1 MAEHAELRRRR
12 TKASDVV
19 SVAPFVE
26 PEEAPSAP
34 YAAQQAVLDEQRAQQ
49 GEIDAEAIRDE
60 LGEVKDKLDDIDAA
74 TAELSDKVDA
84 LANGAAVGTD
94 DTDGAAT
101 DDGDDGREP
110 DGPVRTKRDE
120 TPAEDATDEESD
132 TGSQEPERED
142 PEADEQAEEKSGEGD
157 ATHANRK
164 GSDMANIRKKAA
176 EEDLNEAQEVET
188 LSADEVLDEV
198 VNQGVDFEQV
208 RDEATVEND
217 GDAKADEPEETDE
230 ALKETGTAL
239 AGRLADKYIKAG
251 ILNEDAMWDAVER
264 MSHMP
269 RIAARNQIKALDQML
284 RLKKAA
290 DDDKGDGTFMVY
302 NSDGADYGTIS
313 QTGDGYTS
321 TVINGVSNEPV
332 EAETFDSL
340 DEAKDFLDNNITA
353 ARRRRAAA
361 ARRHRAAAARRA
373 AARRAVARKAATRR
387 SASMRRA
394 SAKGYTVEKSDKG
407 FDVVL
412 SDGSKVTFDDMRK
425 AFDFIADQF
434 GEKKDKGK
442 EARRRPM
449 AARDD
454 RARARAAAA
463 RARRARA
470 NRQPA
475 SAARTTATREERIK
489 AAARRRAAAKRV
501 AAKRHAGASNADLVR
516 KPAKRTSGRHAVIST
531 RRAAATRVAAARKAA
546 AARRA
551 SALKASKAKARTP
564 RIAKAA
570 SAKDI
575 TTSLL

>member
-34 YAAQQAVLDEQRAQQ
+34 FAAQQAVLDEQRAQQ

-84 LANGAAVGTD
+84 LANGAAVKAD
-94 DTDGAAT
+94 DTDEAEP

-208 RDEATVEND
+208 RDEATAEND

-251 ILNEDAMWDAVER
+251 ILDEDARWDAVER

-269 RIAARNQIKALDQML
+269 RIAARNQIKALDQTL

-361 ARRHRAAAARRA
+361 TRRHRAAAARRA
-373 AARRAVARKAATRR
+373 AARRMAARKAATRR
-387 SASMRRA
+387 SASVRRA

-434 GEKKDKGK
+434 GVKKDK

-470 NRQPA
+470 NRKPA

-501 AAKRHAGASNADLVR
+501 AAKRHAGASNADLIR

-531 RRAAATRVAAARKAA
+531 RRAAATRVTAARRAA

>member
-26 PEEAPSAP
+26 PQEAPSAP

-60 LGEVKDKLDDIDAA
+60 LGEVKGKLDDIDAA

-84 LANGAAVGTD
+84 LANGAAVRTD
-94 DTDGAAT
+94 DTDEAAT

-120 TPAEDATDEESD
+120 TPAADATDEESD

-142 PEADEQAEEKSGEGD
+142 PEADEQAEEKSGEED
-157 ATHANRK
+157 AAHANRK

-208 RDEATVEND
+208 RDDATVEGD

-251 ILNEDAMWDAVER
+251 ILNEDARWDAVER

-269 RIAARNQIKALDQML
+269 RIAARNQIKALDQTL

-361 ARRHRAAAARRA
+361 TRRAAAARRA
-373 AARRAVARKAATRR
+373 AARRVAARRAATRR
-387 SASMRRA
+387 SASVRRA

-412 SDGSKVTFDDMRK
+412 SDGSKVTFDDMHK

-434 GEKKDKGK
+434 GEKKDKDK

-449 AARDD
+449 AARDN

-475 SAARTTATREERIK
+475 GAARTTATREERIK

-501 AAKRHAGASNADLVR
+501 AAKRRAGASNADLIR

-531 RRAAATRVAAARKAA
+531 RRAAATRATAARKAA

>member
-26 PEEAPSAP
+26 PQEAPSAP
-34 YAAQQAVLDEQRAQQ
+34 FAAQQAVLDEQRAQQ

-208 RDEATVEND
+208 RDDATVEND

-230 ALKETGTAL
+230 TLKETGTAL

-251 ILNEDAMWDAVER
+251 ILNKDAMWDAVER

-269 RIAARNQIKALDQML
+269 RIAARNQIKALDQTL

-361 ARRHRAAAARRA
+361 TRRHRAAAARRA
-373 AARRAVARKAATRR
+373 AARRMAARKAATRR
-387 SASMRRA
+387 SASVRRA

-412 SDGSKVTFDDMRK
+412 SDGSKVTFDDMHK

-434 GEKKDKGK
+434 GEKKDK

-470 NRQPA
+470 NRKPA

-531 RRAAATRVAAARKAA
+531 RRAAATRATAARRAA

>member
-26 PEEAPSAP
+26 PQEAPSAP
-34 YAAQQAVLDEQRAQQ
+34 FAAQQAVLDEQRAQQ

-60 LGEVKDKLDDIDAA
+60 LGEVKGKLDDIDAA

-84 LANGAAVGTD
+84 LVNGAAVRTD

-120 TPAEDATDEESD
+120 TPAADATDEESD

-142 PEADEQAEEKSGEGD
+142 PEVDEQAEEKSGEGD

-176 EEDLNEAQEVET
+176 EEDLTEAQEVET

-208 RDEATVEND
+208 RDDATVEND

-251 ILNEDAMWDAVER
+251 ILNEDARWDAVER

-269 RIAARNQIKALDQML
+269 RIAARNQIKALDQTL

-361 ARRHRAAAARRA
+361 ARRRAARRMA
-373 AARRAVARKAATRR
+373 ARKAATRR
-387 SASMRRA
+387 SASVRRA

-412 SDGSKVTFDDMRK
+412 SDGSKVTFDDMHK

-434 GEKKDKGK
+434 GEKKDKDK

-501 AAKRHAGASNADLVR
+501 AAKRRAGASNADLIR

-531 RRAAATRVAAARKAA
+531 RRAAATRATAARKAA

>member
-34 YAAQQAVLDEQRAQQ
+34 FAAQQAVLDEQRAQQ

-60 LGEVKDKLDDIDAA
+60 LGEVKGKLDDIDAA

-84 LANGAAVGTD
+84 LANGAAVRTD
-94 DTDGAAT
+94 DTDEAAT

-110 DGPVRTKRDE
+110 DGPVRTKRDK
-120 TPAEDATDEESD
+120 TPAADATDEESD

-198 VNQGVDFEQV
+198 VNQGMDFEQV
-208 RDEATVEND
+208 RDDATVEGD
-217 GDAKADEPEETDE
+217 GDAKADDPEETDE

-251 ILNEDAMWDAVER
+251 ILNEDARWDAVER

-269 RIAARNQIKALDQML
+269 RIAARNQIKALDQTL

-361 ARRHRAAAARRA
+361 ARRAAARR
-373 AARRAVARKAATRR
+373 RAARKAATRR
-387 SASMRRA
+387 SASVRRA

-412 SDGSKVTFDDMRK
+412 SDGSKVTFDDMHK

-434 GEKKDKGK
+434 GEKKDKDK

-454 RARARAAAA
+454 RARARTAAA

-501 AAKRHAGASNADLVR
+501 AAKRRAGASNADLIR

-531 RRAAATRVAAARKAA
+531 RRAAATRATAARKAA

>member
-34 YAAQQAVLDEQRAQQ
+34 FAAQQAVLDEQRAQQ

-84 LANGAAVGTD
+84 LANGAAVKAD
-94 DTDGAAT
+94 DTDEAEP

-208 RDEATVEND
+208 RDEATVEGD
-217 GDAKADEPEETDE
+217 DDAKADEPEETDE
-230 ALKETGTAL
+230 ALKKTGTAL

-251 ILNEDAMWDAVER
+251 ILNKDAMWDAVER

-361 ARRHRAAAARRA
+361 TRRMA
-373 AARRAVARKAATRR
+373 ARKAATRR
-387 SASMRRA
+387 SASVRRA

-434 GEKKDKGK
+434 GEKKDKDK

-470 NRQPA
+470 NRKPA

-501 AAKRHAGASNADLVR
+501 AAKRHAGASNADLIR

-531 RRAAATRVAAARKAA
+531 RRAAATRVTAARKAA

>member
-26 PEEAPSAP
+26 PQEAPSAP

-60 LGEVKDKLDDIDAA
+60 LGEVKGKLDDIDAA

-84 LANGAAVGTD
+84 LANGAAVRTD
-94 DTDGAAT
+94 DTDEAAT

-120 TPAEDATDEESD
+120 TPAADATDEESD

-142 PEADEQAEEKSGEGD
+142 PEADEQAEEKSGEED
-157 ATHANRK
+157 AAHANRK

-208 RDEATVEND
+208 RDDATVEND

-251 ILNEDAMWDAVER
+251 ILNEDARWDAVER

-269 RIAARNQIKALDQML
+269 RIAARNQIKALDQTL

-361 ARRHRAAAARRA
+361 ARRAAARR
-373 AARRAVARKAATRR
+373 RAARKAATRR
-387 SASMRRA
+387 SASVRRA

-412 SDGSKVTFDDMRK
+412 SDGSKVTFDDMHK

-434 GEKKDKGK
+434 GEKKDKDK

-454 RARARAAAA
+454 RARARVAAA

-501 AAKRHAGASNADLVR
+501 AAKRRAAASNADLIR

-531 RRAAATRVAAARKAA
+531 RRAAATRATAARKAA

>member
-34 YAAQQAVLDEQRAQQ
+34 FAAQQAVLDEQRAQQ

-60 LGEVKDKLDDIDAA
+60 LGEVKGKLDDIDAA

-84 LANGAAVGTD
+84 LANGAAVKADKTD
-94 DTDGAAT
+94 EADT

-110 DGPVRTKRDE
+110 DGPVRTKRDK

-142 PEADEQAEEKSGEGD
+142 PEADEQAEEKSGEGG

-251 ILNEDAMWDAVER
+251 ILDEDARWDAVER

-269 RIAARNQIKALDQML
+269 RIAARNQIKALDQTL

-353 ARRRRAAA
+353 ARRS
-361 ARRHRAAAARRA
+361 RAAAARRA
-373 AARRAVARKAATRR
+373 AARRMAARKAATRR
-387 SASMRRA
+387 SASVRRA
-394 SAKGYTVEKSDKG
+394 SAKGYTIEQSDKG

-412 SDGSKVTFDDMRK
+412 SDGSKVTFDDMHK

-434 GEKKDKGK
+434 DVKKGK

-463 RARRARA
+463 RVRRAR
-470 NRQPA
+470 
-475 SAARTTATREERIK
+475 AARTTATREERIK

-501 AAKRHAGASNADLVR
+501 AAKRRAGASNADLVR
-516 KPAKRTSGRHAVIST
+516 KPGKHTSGRHAVIST
-531 RRAAATRVAAARKAA
+531 RRAAATRATAARRAA

>member
-34 YAAQQAVLDEQRAQQ
+34 FAAQQAVLDEQRAQQ

-84 LANGAAVGTD
+84 LANGAAVKAD
-94 DTDGAAT
+94 DTDEAAT

-208 RDEATVEND
+208 RDEATAEND

-230 ALKETGTAL
+230 TLKETGTAL

-251 ILNEDAMWDAVER
+251 ILNEDARWDAMER

-269 RIAARNQIKALDQML
+269 RIAARNQIKALDQTL

-361 ARRHRAAAARRA
+361 TRRHRAAAARRA
-373 AARRAVARKAATRR
+373 AARRMAARKAATRR
-387 SASMRRA
+387 SASVRRA

-412 SDGSKVTFDDMRK
+412 SDGSKVTFDDMHK

-434 GEKKDKGK
+434 GAKKDK

-475 SAARTTATREERIK
+475 SAARMTATREERIK

-501 AAKRHAGASNADLVR
+501 AAKRRARTSNADLVR

-531 RRAAATRVAAARKAA
+531 RRAAATRVTAARKAA

>member
-26 PEEAPSAP
+26 PQEAPSAP

-60 LGEVKDKLDDIDAA
+60 LGEVKGKLDDIDAA

-84 LANGAAVGTD
+84 LANGAAVRTD

-120 TPAEDATDEESD
+120 TPAADATDEESD

-142 PEADEQAEEKSGEGD
+142 PEADEQAEEKSGEEG

-208 RDEATVEND
+208 RDDVTVEGD

-251 ILNEDAMWDAVER
+251 ILNEDARWDAVER

-269 RIAARNQIKALDQML
+269 RIAARNQIKALDQTL

-361 ARRHRAAAARRA
+361 ARRRAARR
-373 AARRAVARKAATRR
+373 RAARKAATRR
-387 SASMRRA
+387 SASVRRA

-434 GEKKDKGK
+434 GEKKDKDK

-501 AAKRHAGASNADLVR
+501 AAKRRAGASNADLIR

-531 RRAAATRVAAARKAA
+531 RRAAATRATAARKAA

>member
-84 LANGAAVGTD
+84 LANGAAVRTD

-208 RDEATVEND
+208 RDEATAEND

-230 ALKETGTAL
+230 TLKETGTAL

-251 ILNEDAMWDAVER
+251 ILNEDARWDAMER

-269 RIAARNQIKALDQML
+269 RIAARNQIKALDQTL

-361 ARRHRAAAARRA
+361 TRRHRAAAARRA
-373 AARRAVARKAATRR
+373 AARRMAARKAATRR
-387 SASMRRA
+387 SASVRRA

-412 SDGSKVTFDDMRK
+412 SDGSKVTFDDMHK
-425 AFDFIADQF
+425 ALDFIADQF
-434 GEKKDKGK
+434 DVKKGK

-470 NRQPA
+470 NRKPA

-501 AAKRHAGASNADLVR
+501 AAKRHARTSNADLIR

-531 RRAAATRVAAARKAA
+531 RRAAATRATAARRAA